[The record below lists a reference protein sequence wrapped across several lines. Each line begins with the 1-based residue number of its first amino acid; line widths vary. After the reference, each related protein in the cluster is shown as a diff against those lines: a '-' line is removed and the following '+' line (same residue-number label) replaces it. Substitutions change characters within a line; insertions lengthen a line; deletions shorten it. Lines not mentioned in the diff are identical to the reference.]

1 MDNFLAGDAA
11 RLRSDRYQLHH
22 RVRPRTPVPIGPPM
36 ANVNVTYQQMEDAAG
51 RLLNGRTE
59 MDGMLGQ
66 LKSLVDQL
74 VAEGYVTD
82 SSSKSFSSSYDEFTT
97 GARNMIAGLDGMA
110 QYLNQAAATFRDAD
124 SQLAGA
130 LGR

>member
-1 MDNFLAGDAA
+1 
-11 RLRSDRYQLHH
+11 
-22 RVRPRTPVPIGPPM
+22 M

-59 MDGMLGQ
+59 IDGMLGQ

-82 SSSKSFSSSYDEFTT
+82 SSSRSFQASYDEFTV
-97 GARNMIAGLDGMA
+97 GARNTIAGLDGMA

-124 SQLAGA
+124 IQLAGA

>member
-1 MDNFLAGDAA
+1 
-11 RLRSDRYQLHH
+11 
-22 RVRPRTPVPIGPPM
+22 M
-36 ANVNVTYQQMEDAAG
+36 ANLNVTYQQMEDAAS
-51 RLLNGRTE
+51 RLTNGRAE
-59 MDGMLGQ
+59 IDGMLGQ
-66 LKSLVDQL
+66 LKGLVDQL

-82 SSSKSFSSSYDEFTT
+82 SSSRTFQASYDEFTA

>member
-1 MDNFLAGDAA
+1 
-11 RLRSDRYQLHH
+11 
-22 RVRPRTPVPIGPPM
+22 M

-59 MDGMLGQ
+59 IDGMLGQ

-82 SSSKSFSSSYDEFTT
+82 SSSKSFRPPTTSSPP
-97 GARNMIAGLDGMA
+97 ARG
-110 QYLNQAAATFRDAD
+110 T
-124 SQLAGA
+124 
-130 LGR
+130 

>member
-1 MDNFLAGDAA
+1 
-11 RLRSDRYQLHH
+11 
-22 RVRPRTPVPIGPPM
+22 M

-51 RLLNGRTE
+51 RLTNGRTE
-59 MDGMLGQ
+59 IDGMLGQ

-82 SSSKSFSSSYDEFTT
+82 SSSKSFQASYDEFTT
-97 GARNMIAGLDGMA
+97 GAKNTIAGLDGMA
-110 QYLNQAAATFRDAD
+110 QYLNQAATTFRDAD
-124 SQLAGA
+124 TQLASS

>member
-1 MDNFLAGDAA
+1 
-11 RLRSDRYQLHH
+11 
-22 RVRPRTPVPIGPPM
+22 M

-51 RLLNGRTE
+51 RLVNGRTE
-59 MDGMLGQ
+59 IDGMLGQ

-82 SSSKSFSSSYDEFTT
+82 SSSKSFQSSYDEFTT
-97 GARNMIAGLDGMA
+97 GAKNTIAGLEGMS
-110 QYLNQAAATFRDAD
+110 QYLTQAAATFRDAD
-124 SQLAGA
+124 TQLASA